1 MTNRIIIKN
10 NTIESLDSKE
20 IIIKNKELIIQDN
33 CDYII
38 EYIDCNNIN
47 LNIRVKDN
55 IVAKIFIFSKE
66 NNLKVNNHYILGKN
80 SNLILFKFY
89 DNLNVEETE
98 TIDLNGEY
106 AKIYEGFSSI
116 SHGIEEYHTI
126 VNHNKKNVESDIR
139 NKCMG
144 LDSSKIWIKIDSNL
158 EKGNSDCIMNQETRI
173 LTLGDVDAKIIPNMF
188 IEENDVEARHGS
200 IIGNFSDDEIFYL
213 MSRGISKEEAI
224 LLLIKGYLFSNII
237 VDYEKREYIM
247 NSILNLRR

>member
-116 SHGIEEYHTI
+116 IHGIEEYHTI
-126 VNHNKKNVESDIR
+126 VNHNKKCR
-139 NKCMG
+139 
-144 LDSSKIWIKIDSNL
+144 
-158 EKGNSDCIMNQETRI
+158 
-173 LTLGDVDAKIIPNMF
+173 
-188 IEENDVEARHGS
+188 
-200 IIGNFSDDEIFYL
+200 
-213 MSRGISKEEAI
+213 
-224 LLLIKGYLFSNII
+224 
-237 VDYEKREYIM
+237 KRY
-247 NSILNLRR
+247 